1 MWYANCFNLDQ
12 SNTLLPGNGLT
23 DVVNIKA
30 LPKDKFLDWSKLK
43 AFVDKIKFNEKLELV
58 LGRVGNIVVKGE
70 NAGYQ
75 HFLLFPQW
83 FQKPSL

>member
-1 MWYANCFNLDQ
+1 MWYADCFNLDQ

-43 AFVDKIKFNEKLELV
+43 AFVDNKI
-58 LGRVGNIVVKGE
+58 
-70 NAGYQ
+70 
-75 HFLLFPQW
+75 
-83 FQKPSL
+83 